1 MISVHPGEYISA
13 LIQEQCMSK
22 TELSKRL
29 GVSVATASRLVNEKS
44 DVTATMAIKLSYVF
58 DRTAESW
65 LSMQSDYN
73 LSIARNNIAL
83 GKTFKAGFRPTGDRL
98 DAIAEKGNEL
108 LNDSTGDNLD
118 AYHA

>member
-1 MISVHPGEYISA
+1 MISMHPGEYINA
-13 LIQEQCMSK
+13 LLEEQNMSK

-44 DVTATMAIKLSYVF
+44 DVTATMSIKLSYVF
-58 DRTAESW
+58 DRSAESW

-83 GKTFKAGFRPTGDRL
+83 GETFKAGFHPTSDRL

-108 LNDSTGDNLD
+108 LHNAIGDDLGECNE
-118 AYHA
+118 